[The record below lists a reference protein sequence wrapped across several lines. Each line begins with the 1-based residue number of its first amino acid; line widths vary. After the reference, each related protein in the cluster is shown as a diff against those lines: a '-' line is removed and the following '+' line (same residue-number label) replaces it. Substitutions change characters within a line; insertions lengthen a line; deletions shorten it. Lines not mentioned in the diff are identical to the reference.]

1 MVLDDLG
8 SSLRGTLDNL
18 RGKSRISEE
27 DVDEVVKEIQRS
39 LIQADVDIAL
49 VQELSDSIK
58 SRALDEE
65 PPAGTSPRDWVL
77 RIVYEE
83 LVELLGE
90 STELP
95 LENQTIMLAGL
106 YGSGKTTTA
115 AKMAWWFSKKGLRP
129 AIIQTDTDRPGAY
142 DQAKQMAEN
151 AEVDFYGDPD
161 ENDPR
166 VIAEEGLEAT
176 EDADVQIVDT
186 AGRDGLNRELI
197 DQIED
202 IEEVVK
208 PDRNLLVLDAAMGQ
222 SAKDQATE
230 FEEAIGISGVII
242 TKLDGT
248 AKGGGALAAVNETE
262 STIAFLGTGETVK
275 DIERFEASGFVSR
288 LLGMGDLEQLT
299 ERVERAMTEAQE
311 DDEDWEPEDILEG
324 QFTLKDMRKQMDA
337 MNRMGPLDQ
346 VMDMIPGLGGGLQDQ
361 LPDNAMDVTEE
372 RMRDFDVVMDSM
384 TEEELENPRIVGASR
399 TKRIARGSGKPE
411 DRVRELLQQHKMM
424 DKTLSQF
431 QGMGD
436 ADMERMMKQMQQGGG
451 PGGPGGG
458 MGGMGGGPG
467 GGGGGPFGDD

>member
-8 SSLRGTLDNL
+8 SSLRSTLNDL

-49 VQELSDSIK
+49 VQDLSGSIR

-83 LVELLGE
+83 LVGLVGE

-95 LENQTIMLAGL
+95 LEEQTIMLAGL

-115 AKMAWWFSKKGLRP
+115 AKIAWWFSKKGLRP

-142 DQAKQMAEN
+142 DQAKQMAES
-151 AEVDFYGDPD
+151 AEVEFYGDPD
-161 ENDPR
+161 EDDP
-166 VIAEEGLEAT
+166 VAIAREGLEAT
-176 EDADVQIVDT
+176 ADADVRIVDT

-197 DQIED
+197 DQMED
-202 IEEVVK
+202 IEAEVQ
-208 PDRNLLVLDAAMGQ
+208 PDRSLLVLDAAMGQ
-222 SAKDQATE
+222 SAKDQAQE
-230 FEEAIGISGVII
+230 FEESIGIDGVVI

-248 AKGGGALAAVNETE
+248 AKGGGALAAVNETD

-275 DIERFEASGFVSR
+275 DVERFEASGFVSR
-288 LLGMGDLEQLT
+288 LLGMGDLEQLA
-299 ERVERAMTEAQE
+299 ERVERAMVETEDE
-311 DDEDWEPEDILEG
+311 DEDWEPEDILEG
-324 QFTLKDMRKQMDA
+324 QFTLKDMRKQMQA

-346 VMDMIPGLGGGLQDQ
+346 VMDMIPGLGGGLKDQ
-361 LPDNAMDVTEE
+361 LPDDAMDVTEE
-372 RMRDFDVVMDSM
+372 RMRDFDVIMDSM
-384 TEEELENPRIVGASR
+384 TETELENPRVVGASR
-399 TKRIARGSGKPE
+399 IKRIASGAGKSE
-411 DRVRELLQQHKMM
+411 ERIRELLQQHKMM
-424 DKTLSQF
+424 KQTLQQF

-451 PGGPGGG
+451 PGG
-458 MGGMGGGPG
+458 MGGMGGGG
-467 GGGGGPFGDD
+467 NPF

>member
-8 SSLRGTLDNL
+8 SSLRSTLDNL

-58 SRALDEE
+58 TRALDEE

-83 LVELLGE
+83 LVALLGE
-90 STELP
+90 STKLP
-95 LENQTIMLAGL
+95 LEEQTIMLAGL

-161 ENDPR
+161 GEDP
-166 VIAEEGLEAT
+166 VKIAQDGLEAT
-176 EDADVQIVDT
+176 ADADVRIVDT
-186 AGRDGLNRELI
+186 AGRDGLNEELI
-197 DQIED
+197 DQIER
-202 IEEVVK
+202 IEAAVN
-208 PDRNLLVLDAAMGQ
+208 PDRNLLILDAAMGQ
-222 SAKDQATE
+222 SAKDQAQK
-230 FEEAIGISGVII
+230 FEESIGIDGVAI

-248 AKGGGALAAVNETE
+248 AKGGGALAAVNETN

-275 DIERFEASGFVSR
+275 DIERFESSSFVSR
-288 LLGMGDLEQLT
+288 LLGMGDIEQLA
-299 ERVERAMTEAQE
+299 ERVERAMEETQE
-311 DDEDWEPEDILEG
+311 GEEDWEPEDLMEG
-324 QFTLKDMRKQMDA
+324 KFTLNDMQKQMEA
-337 MNRMGPLDQ
+337 MNRMGPLNQ
-346 VMDMIPGLGGGLQDQ
+346 VMDMIPGMGGGLMDQ
-361 LPDNAMDVTEE
+361 LPDDAMDMTEE
-372 RMRDFDVVMDSM
+372 RMRDFDVIMDSM
-384 TEEELENPRIVGASR
+384 TDEEMENPRVVGASR

-411 DRVRELLQQHKMM
+411 DRVRDLLQQHKMM
-424 DKTLSQF
+424 SQTLKQF
-431 QGMGD
+431 QGMGEG
-436 ADMERMMKQMQQGGG
+436 DMERMMQKMQQGGG

-458 MGGMGGGPG
+458 MGGGGN
-467 GGGGGPFGDD
+467 PF

>member
-8 SSLRGTLDNL
+8 SSLRSTLNDL

-27 DVDEVVKEIQRS
+27 DVDEVVREIQRS

-49 VQELSDSIK
+49 VQDLSDSIRN
-58 SRALDEE
+58 RALDEE

-83 LVELLGE
+83 LVGLLGE

-95 LENQTIMLAGL
+95 LENQTILLAGL

-115 AKMAWWFSKKGLRP
+115 AKIAWWFSKKGLRP

-161 ENDPR
+161 AEDP
-166 VIAEEGLEAT
+166 VEIAREGLAAT
-176 EDADVQIVDT
+176 EDAEVRIVDT
-186 AGRDGLNRELI
+186 AGRDALNRELV

-202 IEEVVK
+202 IEAAAD

-222 SAKDQATE
+222 SAKNQAQE
-230 FEEAIGISGVII
+230 FEESIGIDGVVI

-248 AKGGGALAAVNETE
+248 AKGGGALAAVDQTD

-275 DIERFEASGFVSR
+275 DIERFEPSGFVSR
-288 LLGMGDLEQLT
+288 LLGMGDLEQLA
-299 ERVERAMTEAQE
+299 ERVERAMAETQEEA
-311 DDEDWEPEDILEG
+311 DDWEPEDILEG
-324 QFTLKDMRKQMDA
+324 SFTLRDMRKQMNA

-346 VMDMIPGLGGGLQDQ
+346 VMDMIPGMGGGLMDQ
-361 LPDNAMDVTEE
+361 LPDDAMDITEE
-372 RMRDFDVVMDSM
+372 RMRDFDVIMDSM
-384 TEEELENPRIVGASR
+384 TEEELENPRVVGASR
-399 TKRIARGSGKPE
+399 TGRIARGSGKPE
-411 DRVRELLQQHKMM
+411 ERVRELLEQHRMM
-424 DKTLSQF
+424 ERTIKQF

-436 ADMERMMKQMQQGGG
+436 ADMERMMQQMQQGGG
-451 PGGPGGG
+451 PGMGGPGGPG
-458 MGGMGGGPG
+458 MG
-467 GGGGGPFGDD
+467 GGGGGPFGD